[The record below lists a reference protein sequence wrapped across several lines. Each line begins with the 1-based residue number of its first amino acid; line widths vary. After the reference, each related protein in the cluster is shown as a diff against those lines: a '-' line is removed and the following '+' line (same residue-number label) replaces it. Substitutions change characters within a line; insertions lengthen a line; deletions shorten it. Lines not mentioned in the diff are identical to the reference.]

1 MTIFCRICNV
11 NAENVRAVV
20 LKPITVESISI
31 KSAIISCDVIPG
43 ERKHVVFQK
52 KKFALYV
59 LVKVNVEYIKGTSNI
74 C

>member
-20 LKPITVESISI
+20 SKPITAESISI
-31 KSAIISCDVIPG
+31 KNAKISCVVIPG
-43 ERKHVVFQK
+43 ERKHIMFQN

-59 LVKVNVEYIKGTSNI
+59 LVKVNVEYIKSTSNI